1 MFFNDSGYFG
11 WLGGWLL
18 AWMWAMGGLWRFN
31 YPGTIR
37 ELSGNYPGF
46 GVARLAGLGWTE
58 LAGLAWTAPSLPS
71 TLPTLSL
78 PAHTHK
84 TNMSFVQLKPTLFNH
99 SDDLGCKDDQSKI
112 DKTSMEINKKIE
124 YTSTHHKIHLSFVQ

>member
-1 MFFNDSGYFG
+1 MKNLG
-11 WLGGWLL
+11 WLASAGDGGV
-18 AWMWAMGGLWRFN
+18 AWKWPGGRLGRFY

-46 GVARLAGLGWTE
+46 GVARLAGLGWAE
-58 LAGLAWTAPSLPS
+58 LAGLAWI
-71 TLPTLSL
+71 PTLSL

-112 DKTSMEINKKIE
+112 DKTSMEINKK
-124 YTSTHHKIHLSFVQ
+124 